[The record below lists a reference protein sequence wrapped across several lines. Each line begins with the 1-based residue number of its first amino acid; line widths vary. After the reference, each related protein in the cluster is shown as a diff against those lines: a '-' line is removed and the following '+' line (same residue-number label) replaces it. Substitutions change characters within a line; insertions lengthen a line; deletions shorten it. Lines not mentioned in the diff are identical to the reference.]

1 MKVLVVNPGSSTI
14 KLSLW
19 NGNKRTVTS
28 TVPFHDRPDL
38 LEKAISTSFSG
49 ISDSFPG
56 AIGVRV
62 VHGGPAFGNP
72 VLAGEGILENLEA
85 LRPLSPLHTDGAIRT
100 IKALKQTFPGC
111 PIVLSFDT
119 AFHRTLPAISSRYP
133 VPEAWVRD
141 HGVRRYGFHGLS
153 YDYLS
158 HRLKELF
165 KPEKIERTVALH
177 LGNGASACAI
187 HSGISVDTTMG
198 LTPME
203 GLMMGT
209 RSGSI
214 DPGIPFYLGT
224 KGLSSGEIEQDLNHR
239 SGLLGVSGLDSDLII
254 LEKAFH
260 SGHSAAGLA
269 LSMFVRKAAQSVSQ
283 MATSMGGLSCLV
295 FSGGIGE
302 NSSLMREW
310 ICRDLGFLGVF
321 LDSVKNGESL
331 ETSPDRVL
339 SHAGSRVCVV
349 VISAQEDWTISRD
362 THLVL
367 GHSF

>member
-19 NGNKRTVTS
+19 NGNKRNLTS
-28 TVPFHDRPDL
+28 TVPFHDRPEL
-38 LEKAISTSFSG
+38 LEKAISDSFSAL
-49 ISDSFPG
+49 SASLPE
-56 AIGVRV
+56 ALGVRV
-62 VHGGPAFGNP
+62 VHGGAALGDP
-72 VLAGEGILENLEA
+72 VLVGDGTLEVLED

-100 IKALKQTFPGC
+100 INALKHTFPGC

-119 AFHRTLPAISSRYP
+119 AFHKTLPAISIRYP
-133 VPEAWVRD
+133 VPDLWFQD
-141 HGVRRYGFHGLS
+141 YGVRRYGFHGLS
-153 YDYLS
+153 YDYIS
-158 HRLKELF
+158 HRLRELF
-165 KPEKIERTVALH
+165 KPEEIERTVALH

-224 KGLSSGEIEQDLNHR
+224 KGLSSEEIEQDLNHR
-239 SGLLGVSGLDSDLII
+239 SGLLGVSGLDSDLIV

-260 SGHSAAGLA
+260 SGNSAAGLA
-269 LSMFVRKAAQSVSQ
+269 LSMFARKAAQSVAQ

-302 NSSLMREW
+302 NSSLMRDW
-310 ICRDLGFLGVF
+310 IARDLGFLGVA
-321 LDSVKNGESL
+321 LDSGKNLESL
-331 ETSPDRVL
+331 DTS
-339 SHAGSRVCVV
+339 SEKMISQIGSRVSV
-349 VISAQEDWTISRD
+349 VIIATQEDWTISRD